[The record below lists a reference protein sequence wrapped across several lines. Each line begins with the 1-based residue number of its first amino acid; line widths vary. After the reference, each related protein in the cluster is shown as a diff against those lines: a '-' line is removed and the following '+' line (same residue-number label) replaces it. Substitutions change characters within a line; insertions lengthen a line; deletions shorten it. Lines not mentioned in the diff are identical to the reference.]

1 MFPQIVRQD
10 TDNAWKALPYEATGA
25 MVRSLM
31 LHCHRFSEA
40 KVARD
45 KALEEDPEAKKSVTH
60 KLVEKVAG
68 LSHVDKY
75 LVFNPRTGQ
84 LATEMWLSAH
94 IQVVNGKPQFKHPSK
109 QNKDPKILTLTIKI
123 DNGSL
128 DCLLDLGNGDSKPV
142 RCYDLRSSAIPTD
155 MDILLGGFGHMADK
169 WQDDD
174 DDEGDRGEDFE
185 EVDFDE
191 NEFEDQIV
199 DDSNGLEGHDHVLGI
214 HVRNQRLDIS
224 SQWIRID
231 FNDYTRTCQSRQVH
245 VSRSYP

>member
-1 MFPQIVRQD
+1 
-10 TDNAWKALPYEATGA
+10 
-25 MVRSLM
+25 
-31 LHCHRFSEA
+31 
-40 KVARD
+40 
-45 KALEEDPEAKKSVTH
+45 
-60 KLVEKVAG
+60 
-68 LSHVDKY
+68 
-75 LVFNPRTGQ
+75 
-84 LATEMWLSAH
+84 MWLSAH

-109 QNKDPKILTLTIKI
+109 QYKDPKILTLTTKI

-142 RCYDLRSSAIPTD
+142 RCYDLRSSATPTD

-174 DDEGDRGEDFE
+174 DEGDRWEDFD

-231 FNDYTRTCQSRQVH
+231 FNDYPYLSESTGPC
-245 VSRSYP
+245 